1 MGTAA
6 AAAVFVSMLVTSAI
20 ITGLG
25 LGSMYGLLALGF
37 HVTYAVSATVNFA
50 QGSSMM
56 LGAVFAYT
64 FAVRLGWPLAL
75 AAAAALAL
83 CAAYGA
89 LVEVL
94 AVRPFTRRGSN
105 AWLMATVAL
114 GIIADNAVL
123 FTFGKEPRGFQMSW
137 ATGSFDIGGLTL
149 SPLHLV
155 IPSAGLAL
163 AAALH
168 FFSSRTRAGK
178 AMLAVVQNPDAAR
191 LMGIN
196 VPAAILGA
204 FALSTVFAGAAGIL
218 IAPLFNVHS
227 DMGTLFGLKA
237 FAVAI
242 LGGITSAWGV
252 MLAGILFGC
261 VEALIT
267 ALLGSTYTQILTF
280 ALVIV
285 ALAARPNG
293 LFGRAGVKK
302 V

>member
-1 MGTAA
+1 M
-6 AAAVFVSMLVTSAI
+6 VLSALI
-20 ITGLG
+20 SGLG

-37 HVTYAVSATVNFA
+37 YITYSVSSTVNFA

-64 FAVRLGWPLAL
+64 FAVTYGWPLVP
-75 AAAAALAL
+75 AAALAL
-83 CAAYGA
+83 ALCALYGVIVE
-89 LVEVL
+89 LV
-94 AVRPFTRRGSN
+94 AVRPFARRGSS

-114 GIIADNAVL
+114 GILADNTVL
-123 FTFGKEPRGFQMSW
+123 FTFGKEPRGFAMPW
-137 ATGSFDIGGLTL
+137 AHSAVALGGLNVSWL
-149 SPLHLV
+149 QMLIPVVGLGLAAGLHL
-155 IPSAGLAL
+155 
-163 AAALH
+163 
-168 FFSSRTRAGK
+168 FSTRTRRGK

-196 VPAAILGA
+196 VPAAISA
-204 FALSTVFAGAAGIL
+204 AYAASTLFAGAAGIL

-252 MLAGILFGC
+252 MLAGLLFGIA
-261 VEALIT
+261 ESMIT
-267 ALLGSTYTQILTF
+267 ALLGSAYTQILTF
-280 ALVIV
+280 TLVIV
-285 ALAARPNG
+285 ALAIMPHG
-293 LFGRAGVKK
+293 LFGRAEVKK

>member
-1 MGTAA
+1 MLIVTA
-6 AAAVFVSMLVTSAI
+6 L

-64 FAVRLGWPLAL
+64 FAVRLGWPMPLAAVLAL
-75 AAAAALAL
+75 VL
-83 CAAYGA
+83 CALYGA

-94 AVRPFTRRGSN
+94 AVRPFARRGSN

-114 GIIADNAVL
+114 GIVVDNAVL
-123 FTFGKEPRGFQMSW
+123 FTFGKEPRGFQMGWTQGGIEVAGVRVSFLQFLIPVIGIVL
-137 ATGSFDIGGLTL
+137 AGMLSFYTKKTRTGT
-149 SPLHLV
+149 
-155 IPSAGLAL
+155 
-163 AAALH
+163 
-168 FFSSRTRAGK
+168 
-178 AMLAVVQNPDAAR
+178 AMLAVVQNPEAAR

-196 VPAAILGA
+196 VPVAICAA
-204 FALSTVFAGAAGIL
+204 FALSTALAGAAGIL
-218 IAPLFNVHS
+218 IAPLANVNA
-227 DMGTLFGLKA
+227 DMGTVFGLKA

-252 MLAGILFGC
+252 MLAGILFGV

-267 ALLGSTYTQILTF
+267 ALLGSTYTQILSF

-285 ALAARPNG
+285 ALAIVPNG
-293 LFGRAGVKK
+293 LFGRAEVKK

>member
-1 MGTAA
+1 MIGSAL
-6 AAAVFVSMLVTSAI
+6 VS
-20 ITGLG
+20 GLG

-37 HVTYAVSATVNFA
+37 YVTYAVSSTVNFA

-64 FAVRLGWPLAL
+64 FAVNLGWQFIP
-75 AAAAALAL
+75 AAAISLVL
-83 CAAYGA
+83 CAAYG
-89 LVEVL
+89 LVVEAV
-94 AVRPFTRRGSN
+94 AVRPFARRGSN

-123 FTFGKEPRGFQMSW
+123 FTFGKEPRGFVLPW
-137 ATGSFDIGGLTL
+137 ASEGLTL
-149 SPLHLV
+149 LGIHVSKMQLA
-155 IPSAGLAL
+155 IPAFGLGLA
-163 AAALH
+163 ALLH
-168 FFSSRTRAGK
+168 WFARRTKYGK
-178 AMLAVVQNPDAAR
+178 AMLAVVQNADAAR

-196 VPAAILGA
+196 VPLAIMAAY
-204 FALSTVFAGAAGIL
+204 ALSTAFAGAAGIM

-252 MLAGILFGC
+252 MLAGLLFGL
-261 VEALIT
+261 VESLIT
-267 ALLGSTYTQILTF
+267 AFLGSSYTQILTF
-280 ALVIV
+280 TLVIV
-285 ALAARPNG
+285 ALAVVPNG
-293 LFGRAGVKK
+293 LFGRAELKK

>member
-1 MGTAA
+1 M
-6 AAAVFVSMLVTSAI
+6 VFSALVS
-20 ITGLG
+20 GLG

-37 HVTYAVSATVNFA
+37 YITYSVSSTVNFA

-64 FAVRLGWPLAL
+64 FAVTFGWPMLP
-75 AAAAALAL
+75 AAVLALAL
-83 CAAYGA
+83 CALYGIVVE
-89 LVEVL
+89 LV
-94 AVRPFTRRGSN
+94 AVRPFARRGSN

-114 GIIADNAVL
+114 GILADNTVL
-123 FTFGKEPRGFQMSW
+123 FTFGKEPRGFVMPW
-137 ATGSFDIGGLTL
+137 ANATVPIGGLHVSML
-149 SPLHLV
+149 QIL
-155 IPSAGLAL
+155 IPVAGLGL

-168 FFSSRTRAGK
+168 LFSTRTRWGK
-178 AMLAVVQNPDAAR
+178 ALLAVVQNQDAAR

-196 VPAAILGA
+196 VPAAIAGA
-204 FALSTVFAGAAGIL
+204 YAASTLFAGAAGIL

-252 MLAGILFGC
+252 MLAGLIFG
-261 VEALIT
+261 VTESMIT
-267 ALLGSTYTQILTF
+267 ALLGSGYTQILSFT
-280 ALVIV
+280 LVIV
-285 ALAARPNG
+285 ALALMPNG
-293 LFGRAGVKK
+293 LFGRAEVKK

>member
-1 MGTAA
+1 
-6 AAAVFVSMLVTSAI
+6 MLVISAL

-56 LGAVFAYT
+56 LGAVFAYV
-64 FAVRLGWPLAL
+64 FAVRWGLPVFVSAFLSL
-75 AAAAALAL
+75 SL
-83 CAAYGA
+83 CAAYGV
-89 LVEVL
+89 LVERL
-94 AVRPFTRRGSN
+94 AVRPFVRRGSN

-114 GIIADNAVL
+114 GIVADNTVL
-123 FTFGKEPRGFQMSW
+123 FTFGKEPRGFQMAW
-137 ATGSFDIGGLTL
+137 AQGGVDVAGIHVSYLQIL
-149 SPLHLV
+149 
-155 IPSAGLAL
+155 IPVVGIFLAGILN
-163 AAALH
+163 
-168 FFSSRTRAGK
+168 FYTKGTKTGK
-178 AMLAVVQNPDAAR
+178 AMLAVVQNPEAAR

-196 VPAAILGA
+196 VPVAICAA
-204 FALSTVFAGAAGIL
+204 FALSAALAGVAGML
-218 IAPLFNVHS
+218 IAPLFNVNA
-227 DMGTLFGLKA
+227 DMGTVFGLKA

-252 MLAGILFGC
+252 MLAGLLFGAT
-261 VEALIT
+261 EALIT

-285 ALAARPNG
+285 ALALKPDG
-293 LFGRAGVKK
+293 LFGRAEVRK